1 LTYPAETK
9 QKALELLKKGV
20 KQNKIAMELNIPED
34 TVSRWKKDSLLINS
48 ESYQDWVY
56 SLPLRS
62 IRGFL
67 PSKNR
72 KFFGQ
77 LYRQYQDKGIAL
89 KYAQVILLAP
99 GMQNKLTGI

>member
-34 TVSRWKKDSLLINS
+34 TVSRWKKEFLIVNS
-48 ESYQDWVY
+48 ESYRDWVY
-56 SLPLRS
+56 SLSLKS

-67 PSKNR
+67 LGKNR
-72 KFFGQ
+72 KFFDQ
-77 LYRQYQDKGIAL
+77 LYRQYQDKSIAL
-89 KYAQVILLAP
+89 RYAQVILLAP

>member
-1 LTYPAETK
+1 MTYPAETK

-34 TVSRWKKDSLLINS
+34 TVSRWKKEFLIVNS
-48 ESYQDWVY
+48 ESYRDWVY
-56 SLPLRS
+56 SLSLKS

-67 PSKNR
+67 LGKNR
-72 KFFGQ
+72 KFFDQ

-89 KYAQVILLAP
+89 RYAQVILLAP

>member
-1 LTYPAETK
+1 MTYPTETK

-34 TVSRWKKDSLLINS
+34 TVSRWKKEFLIVNS
-48 ESYQDWVY
+48 ESYRDWVY
-56 SLPLRS
+56 SLSLKS

-67 PSKNR
+67 LGKNR
-72 KFFGQ
+72 KFFDQ

-89 KYAQVILLAP
+89 RYAQVILLAP

>member
-34 TVSRWKKDSLLINS
+34 TVSRWKKEFLIVNS
-48 ESYQDWVY
+48 ESYRDWVY
-56 SLPLRS
+56 SLSLKS

-67 PSKNR
+67 LGKNR
-72 KFFGQ
+72 KFFDQ

-89 KYAQVILLAP
+89 RYAQVILLAP